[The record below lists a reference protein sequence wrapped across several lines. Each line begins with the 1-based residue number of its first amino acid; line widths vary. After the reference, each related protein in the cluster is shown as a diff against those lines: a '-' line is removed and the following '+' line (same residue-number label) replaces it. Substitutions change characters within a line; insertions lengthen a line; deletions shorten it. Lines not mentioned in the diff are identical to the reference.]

1 MATRERPVDR
11 GALRAAEILA
21 QLGRELRA
29 ARLDRGLSLGAVAD
43 AVGLSASTLS
53 RIERGHSP
61 AVALVTLA
69 RTLPVVGLE
78 LSARAYPGGQP
89 IRDAAHLAL
98 LGAFRAQLHGSLRW
112 ATEVPLPEPRD
123 QRAWDAT
130 VAGRGW
136 IYGVEA
142 ETAPRDVQALVRR
155 LELKRRDAG
164 FNGVVLLLRRG
175 RRAGEFLAAARPVLA
190 ATFST
195 DGRRA
200 LELLRAGVDPG
211 GSVIV
216 VI

>member
-1 MATRERPVDR
+1 M
-11 GALRAAEILA
+11 
-21 QLGRELRA
+21 
-29 ARLDRGLSLGAVAD
+29 VA
-43 AVGLSASTLS
+43 
-53 RIERGHSP
+53 
-61 AVALVTLA
+61 LA

-98 LGAFRAQLHGSLRW
+98 LGAFRAQLHRTVRW
-112 ATEVPLPEPRD
+112 ATEVPLPGPRD

-164 FNGVVLLLRRG
+164 VDGVVLLLRRG
-175 RRAGEFLAAARPVLA
+175 RRAREFLFSARPILG

-211 GSVIV
+211 GSVV
-216 VI
+216 VTI